1 MYKSLMIAIGIT
13 LLAIGVAKAE
23 TSSPAAMDAA
33 RSLAV
38 TLKVADQY
46 KSLLPGILL
55 RLRPILSQDRPE
67 IERDFDA
74 AVPAILEANQSKYD
88 NSMIEGAAALYAKIF
103 SADELRDIDA
113 FYRSPAGQKYIE
125 KSHELSEIN
134 QKLSDE
140 ISRQATDEMKERIT
154 QSLREKGHKL

>member
-1 MYKSLMIAIGIT
+1 MCKSLMIAICIT
-13 LLAIGVAKAE
+13 LLAIGVAGAE
-23 TSSPAAMDAA
+23 NSSPAAMDAA

-46 KSLLPGILL
+46 KTLLPGILL
-55 RLRPILSQDRPE
+55 RLRPTLSQDRPE

-74 AVPAILEANQSKYD
+74 AVPAILEANQSKYY

-103 SADELRDIDA
+103 SADELRAIDA
-113 FYRSPAGQKYIE
+113 FYRSPVGQKYIE
-125 KSHELSEIN
+125 KSHELSDLN
-134 QKLSDE
+134 QKVSDE
-140 ISRQATDEMKERIT
+140 ISRDAADEMKERIT